1 MESWDAIVVGSGPNG
16 LAAGIRLLQQGASVL
31 IVEGAESPGGGMRTA
46 ELTLPG
52 FHHDVCSACHPT
64 GVLSPFFRTLP
75 LERHGLSWAFP
86 RYSVAH
92 PLDDGPP
99 VLLEQDVAA
108 TAEGLGIDAAAY
120 RSLVEPLLHD
130 PDTLFADLLA
140 PLGVP
145 RDPVTLTRFG
155 WRGWRS
161 ASLLSRWFRGDRA
174 PALLAGCAAHAIQPL
189 DNLLTGALGLVF
201 LIAAHVQPWPVVRG
215 GTGEL
220 TRALVAHFRALGG
233 ELRTGTWVRSLDD
246 LPPSRVVLFDTDPHQ
261 LSSIARDALPARYV
275 RQLTHYRMGPGAF
288 KLDWALDGPIPW
300 KDERVRQAS
309 TVHLGGTF
317 AEIAAAEKA
326 MYRGEHPERPYVLLV
341 QQSELDPSRAP
352 EGKHTGY
359 AYIHVPPG
367 SEVDQTKVLEAQVER
382 FAPGFR
388 DRILARHVTRPR
400 DFFSYNPNY
409 LGGAVTGGT
418 GDLLQLFTRP
428 TWNFWDPYRTPNPKL
443 FICSASSPPGGG
455 VHGMCGYHAAN
466 SALRQLTRS

>member
-16 LAAGIRLLQQGASVL
+16 LAAGIRLLQHGASVL
-31 IVEGAESPGGGMRTA
+31 IVEGADTPGGGMRTA
-46 ELTLPG
+46 PLTLPG
-52 FHHDVCSACHPT
+52 FNHDVCSACHPT

-75 LERHGLSWAFP
+75 LERHGLSWVFP
-86 RYSVAH
+86 DYSVAH

-99 VLLEQDVAA
+99 VLLQQDVAA

-145 RDPVTLTRFG
+145 RDPLTMARFG

-161 ASLLSRWFRGDRA
+161 ATLLARWFRGPRA
-174 PALLAGCAAHAIQPL
+174 RALLAGCAAHAIQPL
-189 DNLLTGALGLVF
+189 DNLVTGALGLVF
-201 LIAAHVQPWPVVRG
+201 LLAAHVKPWPVARG
-215 GTGEL
+215 GSAAITD
-220 TRALVAHFRALGG
+220 ALVAHFRALGG
-233 ELRTGTWVRSLDD
+233 ELRCGTWIRSLDD
-246 LPPSRVVLFDTDPHQ
+246 LPPSRAVIFDTDPHQ
-261 LSSIARDALPARYV
+261 LAQIAGDALPARF
-275 RQLTHYRMGPGAF
+275 RRTLTRYRMGPAAF

-300 KDERVRQAS
+300 RDDRIQRAS
-309 TVHLGGTF
+309 TVHLGGTLE
-317 AEIAAAEKA
+317 EIAAAEGA

-341 QQSELDPSRAP
+341 QQSAIDPTRAP
-352 EGKHTGY
+352 EGQHTGY
-359 AYIHVPPG
+359 AYIHVPAG
-367 SEVDQTKVLEAQVER
+367 SERDQTDVLEAQVER

-400 DFFSYNPNY
+400 DFQALNPNY

-428 TWNFWDPYRTPNPKL
+428 SWNPFSPYATPNPRL
-443 FICSASSPPGGG
+443 WIGSASSPPGGG

-466 SALRQLTRS
+466 AVAASLAR